1 MLGTLVGGRIGIPRS
16 ALAAAKTGL
25 AIAIKYADKRRQF
38 GPEGGKEVPVLNY
51 RMHQQRLMPHLANA
65 YAIHFGLQ
73 YLTQRF
79 VNRKDEELQEIEA
92 LAAGMKSYSTWHT
105 RDTLQEC
112 RETCGGKGYLSENR
126 IDSLKNDTEIYTTFE
141 GDNTVLMQLVAK
153 NRLSEFRKQYGE
165 MNVTTIFNY
174 VLDQAKTAI
183 TEKNPFATRNTE
195 DTHLLDKEFH
205 LHAFMYREKEILS
218 SAARRF
224 KKLIDS
230 GLEAFDAAN
239 IMHPHMLQI
248 AFAYL
253 DRIILEQFQKQL
265 KITEDDGLK
274 EALERLYNLFALNK
288 IEENKAWYLENGYM
302 EGVKTK
308 AIRKMVSQLCWEIRR
323 DTVPLVDA
331 FNIPDSCLAPIVTT
345 KAGEA

>member
-1 MLGTLVGGRIGIPRS
+1 
-16 ALAAAKTGL
+16 
-25 AIAIKYADKRRQF
+25 
-38 GPEGGKEVPVLNY
+38 
-51 RMHQQRLMPHLANA
+51 
-65 YAIHFGLQ
+65 
-73 YLTQRF
+73 
-79 VNRKDEELQEIEA
+79 
-92 LAAGMKSYSTWHT
+92 
-105 RDTLQEC
+105 
-112 RETCGGKGYLSENR
+112 
-126 IDSLKNDTEIYTTFE
+126 
-141 GDNTVLMQLVAK
+141 
-153 NRLSEFRKQYGE
+153 
-165 MNVTTIFNY
+165 
-174 VLDQAKTAI
+174 
-183 TEKNPFATRNTE
+183 
-195 DTHLLDKEFH
+195 
-205 LHAFMYREKEILS
+205 MYREKEILS